1 MIKLTLQFKGKTLK
15 IFPVK
20 GDRVKIGRDAHCD
33 IVIDNLALSPLHA
46 IIEIENDE
54 ATIVDKSEGSEGSE
68 ETGIV
73 VNANKIKQHKLDH
86 NDLIYIGKYSLKVTH
101 EEIGDSILQD
111 PEPERETASTTFPAA
126 DKTHQGWLQIM
137 SGPKLGRT
145 IKLDNAMVRI
155 GMTGKTCAMITCRED
170 KYYIAHLDGDPK
182 TQVAR
187 RDIGEQKVPL
197 TDGDM
202 LNIGETQMMFFL
214 E

>member
-20 GDRVKIGRDAHCD
+20 GDSVKIGRDADCD

-46 IIEIENDE
+46 IIEIENEE
-54 ATIVDKSEGSEGSE
+54 ATIIDKSEGSD

-73 VNANKIKQHKLDH
+73 VNAKKVKQHKLDH

-111 PEPERETASTTFPAA
+111 SKPEKETVSTTFPTV
-126 DKTHQGWLQIM
+126 DKSHQGWLQIM